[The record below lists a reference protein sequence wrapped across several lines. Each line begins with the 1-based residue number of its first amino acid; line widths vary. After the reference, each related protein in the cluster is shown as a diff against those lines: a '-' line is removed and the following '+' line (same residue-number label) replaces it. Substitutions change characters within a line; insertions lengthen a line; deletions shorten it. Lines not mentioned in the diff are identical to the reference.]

1 MKKIFYW
8 SPYLSNVATIKN
20 VLNSAMSMKKYTK
33 KSLNISIIDV
43 VGEWSK
49 YEKEIQALKINLI
62 KMPGFKLDKFLPIEG
77 FLKSR
82 TVFFLI
88 FFFKFFSLRK
98 IIKNEKPEYFIIHLL
113 SFLPF
118 TLMIFSNFETR
129 FILRIS
135 GLPKLTFLRK
145 LFWKIISKKIY
156 MVTCPSYKTKIDLL
170 KTGIFPEKILK
181 ILYDPI
187 IDVDKI
193 NKNLMKTN
201 KYNFSD
207 KKYFLNIGR
216 LTKQKNQ
223 LLLLKAFS
231 KISISNKNLNLV
243 IVGEGEERSKLES
256 YIKSKNLDAKVFL
269 TGYIENIYP
278 LIKKSIAIISS
289 SLWEDPGAVM
299 IEASYCNKN
308 VISSNCP
315 NGPEEFLS
323 SDSGNYLFRNND
335 VVSLVSKINSFLK
348 DDENKKFLQIL
359 SCKQKSR
366 NYTIFNHYKRLV
378 LLLKLN

>member
-20 VLNSAMSMKKYTK
+20 VLNSAISIKKYNK

-62 KMPGFKLDKFLPIEG
+62 KMPGFKVDKFLPIEG

-82 TVFFLI
+82 IVFFLI

-98 IIKNEKPEYFIIHLL
+98 IIKYEKPEYFIIHLL

-135 GLPKLTFLRK
+135 GLPKLTILRK

-156 MVTCPSYKTKIDLL
+156 MVTCPSYKTKQDLL
-170 KTGIFPEKILK
+170 KTGIFPENILK
-181 ILYDPI
+181 TLYDPI

-231 KISISNKNLNLV
+231 KISNSNKNLNLV

-256 YIKSKNLDAKVFL
+256 YIKSKNLGNKVFL
-269 TGYIENIYP
+269 LGYTENVYP

-335 VVSLVSKINSFLK
+335 VVSLINKINCFLN

-359 SCKQKSR
+359 SCKKKSR
-366 NYTIFNHYKRLV
+366 NYTIFKHYKRLV

>member
-1 MKKIFYW
+1 MKKIFFW
-8 SPYLSNVATIKN
+8 SPHVSNVATVKN
-20 VLNSAMSMKKYTK
+20 VINSAASLKKYNK
-33 KSLNISIIDV
+33 NQINVSIIDA
-43 VGEWSK
+43 VGEWKK
-49 YEKEIQALKINLI
+49 YKDEIKLFKINMI
-62 KMPGFKLDKFLPIEG
+62 EMPGLNLSKFFPIEG
-77 FLKSR
+77 FIKSR
-82 TVFFLI
+82 LVYFLI
-88 FFFKFFSLRK
+88 FFFKYRSLKK
-98 IIKNEKPEYFIIHLL
+98 IIKDEKPDYFIIHLI
-113 SFLPF
+113 SFLP
-118 TLMIFSNFETR
+118 LSLLIFSSFNTK

-135 GLPKLTFLRK
+135 GLPRLTIIRK
-145 LFWKIISKKIY
+145 IFWKLISNKIY
-156 MVTCPSYKTKIDLL
+156 LVTCPSEKTKIDLL
-170 KTGIFPEKILK
+170 KKGIFSEKILK
-181 ILYDPI
+181 TLYDPI
-187 IDVDKI
+187 IEVDKI
-193 NKNLMKTN
+193 NKNLMKKN
-201 KYNFSD
+201 EYNFSD
-207 KKYFLNIGR
+207 EKYFLNIGR

-231 KISISNKNLNLV
+231 EISISNKNLNLV

-256 YIKSKNLDAKVFL
+256 YIKSKNLGTKVFL
-269 TGYIENIYP
+269 VGYTENVYP

-323 SDSGNYLFRNND
+323 SESGNYLFRNND

>member
-49 YEKEIQALKINLI
+49 YEKEIQALKIDLI

-82 TVFFLI
+82 IVFFLI

-156 MVTCPSYKTKIDLL
+156 MVTCPSYKTKLDLL

-256 YIKSKNLDAKVFL
+256 YIKSKDLGTKVFL
-269 TGYIENIYP
+269 VGYTENVYP

>member
-20 VLNSAMSMKKYTK
+20 VLNSAMSIKKYNK

-135 GLPKLTFLRK
+135 GLPKLTILRK

-156 MVTCPSYKTKIDLL
+156 MVTCPSYKTKLDLL

-193 NKNLMKTN
+193 NKNLTKTN
-201 KYNFSD
+201 KYNFSN

-256 YIKSKNLDAKVFL
+256 YIKSKDLGTKVFL
-269 TGYIENIYP
+269 VGYTENVYP

-323 SDSGNYLFRNND
+323 SESGNYLFRNND

-366 NYTIFNHYKRLV
+366 NYTIFKHYRRLA

>member
-20 VLNSAMSMKKYTK
+20 VLNSAMSIKKYNK

-62 KMPGFKLDKFLPIEG
+62 KMPGFKVDKFFPIEG

-82 TVFFLI
+82 IVFFLI

-98 IIKNEKPEYFIIHLL
+98 IIKYEKPEYFIIHLI

-135 GLPKLTFLRK
+135 GLPKLTILRK

-156 MVTCPSYKTKIDLL
+156 MVTCPSYKTKQDLL

-256 YIKSKNLDAKVFL
+256 YIKSKNLGTKVFL
-269 TGYIENIYP
+269 VGYTENVYP

-335 VVSLVSKINSFLK
+335 VESLISKINSFLK

-359 SCKQKSR
+359 SCKKKSR
-366 NYTIFNHYKRLV
+366 NYTIFKHYKRLV

>member
-20 VLNSAMSMKKYTK
+20 VLNSAMSIKKYNK

-62 KMPGFKLDKFLPIEG
+62 KMPGFKVDKFLPIEG

-82 TVFFLI
+82 IVFFLI

-98 IIKNEKPEYFIIHLL
+98 IIKYEKPEYFIIHLL

-135 GLPKLTFLRK
+135 GLPKLTILRK

-156 MVTCPSYKTKIDLL
+156 MVTCPSYKTKQDLL
-170 KTGIFPEKILK
+170 KTGIFPENILK
-181 ILYDPI
+181 TLYDPI

-231 KISISNKNLNLV
+231 KISNSNKNLNLV

-256 YIKSKNLDAKVFL
+256 YIKSKNLGNKVFL
-269 TGYIENIYP
+269 LGYTENVYP

-335 VVSLVSKINSFLK
+335 VESLISKINSFLK

-359 SCKQKSR
+359 SCKKKSR
-366 NYTIFNHYKRLV
+366 NYTIFKHYKRLV

>member
-1 MKKIFYW
+1 MKKIFFW
-8 SPYLSNVATIKN
+8 SPHVSNVATVKN
-20 VLNSAMSMKKYTK
+20 VINSAASLKKYNK
-33 KSLNISIIDV
+33 NQINVSIIDA
-43 VGEWSK
+43 VGEWKK
-49 YEKEIQALKINLI
+49 YKDEIKLFKINMI
-62 KMPGFKLDKFLPIEG
+62 EMPGLNLSKFFPIEG
-77 FLKSR
+77 YIKSR
-82 TVFFLI
+82 LVYFLI
-88 FFFKFFSLRK
+88 FFFKYRSLKK
-98 IIKNEKPEYFIIHLL
+98 IIKDEKPDYFIIHLI
-113 SFLPF
+113 SFLP
-118 TLMIFSNFETR
+118 LSLLIFSSFDTK

-135 GLPKLTFLRK
+135 GLPRLTIVRK
-145 LFWKIISKKIY
+145 IFWKLISNKIY
-156 MVTCPSYKTKIDLL
+156 LVTCPSEKTKIDLL
-170 KTGIFPEKILK
+170 KKGIFSEKILK
-181 ILYDPI
+181 TLYDPI
-187 IDVDKI
+187 IEVDKI
-193 NKNLMKTN
+193 NKNLMKKN
-201 KYNFSD
+201 EYNFSD

-243 IVGEGEERSKLES
+243 LVGEGEERSKLES

-269 TGYIENIYP
+269 TGYTENIYP

-335 VVSLVSKINSFLK
+335 VVSLINKINCFLN

-359 SCKQKSR
+359 SCKKKSR
-366 NYTIFNHYKRLV
+366 NYTIFKHYKRLV

>member
-20 VLNSAMSMKKYTK
+20 VLNSAMSMKKYNK

-118 TLMIFSNFETR
+118 TLMAFSNFETR

-135 GLPKLTFLRK
+135 GLPKLTILRK

-156 MVTCPSYKTKIDLL
+156 MVTCPSHKTKLDLL

-231 KISISNKNLNLV
+231 KISNSNKDLNLV

-256 YIKSKNLDAKVFL
+256 YINSKNLGTKVFL
-269 TGYIENIYP
+269 VGYTENVYP

-359 SCKQKSR
+359 SCKRKSR
-366 NYTIFNHYKRLV
+366 NYTIFKHYKRLV
-378 LLLKLN
+378 FLLKLN

>member
-20 VLNSAMSMKKYTK
+20 VLNSAMSMKKYNRN
-33 KSLNISIIDV
+33 SLNISIIDA

-49 YEKEIQALKINLI
+49 YKKEIEALKINLI
-62 KMPGFKLDKFLPIEG
+62 KMPGLKLDKFLPIEG

-113 SFLPF
+113 SFLPL

-135 GLPKLTFLRK
+135 GLPKLTILRK

-156 MVTCPSYKTKIDLL
+156 MVTCPSYKTRQDLL

-187 IDVDKI
+187 IEVNKI
-193 NKNLMKTN
+193 NKYLCK
-201 KYNFSD
+201 KEKSELIS
-207 KKYFLNIGR
+207 KKYFLNVGR

-223 LLLLKAFS
+223 ILLIKAFS
-231 KISISNKNLNLV
+231 KISAVNKDLNLIIVGDGEEKTNLINYIKFKNLEN
-243 IVGEGEERSKLES
+243 
-256 YIKSKNLDAKVFL
+256 KVFL
-269 TGYIENIYP
+269 VGFIENIYP
-278 LIKKSIAIISS
+278 FVKNSIAVIST

-299 IEASYCNKN
+299 IEASFCNKN

-323 SDSGNYLFRNND
+323 SDMGNYLFKNND
-335 VVSLVSKINSFLK
+335 VDSLIDKVNSFLK
-348 DDENKKFLQIL
+348 DSETKKIAQIL
-359 SCKQKSR
+359 SCKKKLR
-366 NYTIFNHYKRLV
+366 NYTIFKHYKKLI
-378 LLLKLN
+378 LLLNLN

>member
-20 VLNSAMSMKKYTK
+20 VLNSAMSIKKYNK

-62 KMPGFKLDKFLPIEG
+62 KMPGFKVDKFLPIEG

-82 TVFFLI
+82 IVFFLI

-98 IIKNEKPEYFIIHLL
+98 IIKYEKPEYFIIHLL

-135 GLPKLTFLRK
+135 GLPKLTILRK

-156 MVTCPSYKTKIDLL
+156 MVTCPSYKTKQDLL
-170 KTGIFPEKILK
+170 KTGIFPENILK

-231 KISISNKNLNLV
+231 KISNSNKNLNLV

-269 TGYIENIYP
+269 TGYTENIYP

-335 VVSLVSKINSFLK
+335 VVSLISKINSFLK

-359 SCKQKSR
+359 SCKKKSR
-366 NYTIFNHYKRLV
+366 NYTIFKHYKRLV

>member
-20 VLNSAMSMKKYTK
+20 VLNSAMSMKKYNK

-135 GLPKLTFLRK
+135 GLPKLTILRK

-156 MVTCPSYKTKIDLL
+156 MVTCPSYKTKLDLL

-256 YIKSKNLDAKVFL
+256 YINSKNLGTKVFL
-269 TGYIENIYP
+269 VGYTENVYP

>member
-49 YEKEIQALKINLI
+49 YEKEIQELKINLI

-135 GLPKLTFLRK
+135 GLPKLTILRK

-156 MVTCPSYKTKIDLL
+156 MVTCPSYKTKLDLL

-193 NKNLMKTN
+193 NKNLTKTN
-201 KYNFSD
+201 KYNFSN

-256 YIKSKNLDAKVFL
+256 YIKSKDLGTKVFL
-269 TGYIENIYP
+269 VGYTENVYP

-323 SDSGNYLFRNND
+323 SESGNYLFRNND

-366 NYTIFNHYKRLV
+366 NYTIFKHYRRLA

>member
-8 SPYLSNVATIKN
+8 SPFLSNVATIKN
-20 VLNSAMSMKKYTK
+20 VLNSAMSMKKYNK

-88 FFFKFFSLRK
+88 FFFKFFSLRE

-118 TLMIFSNFETR
+118 TLMAFSNFETR

-135 GLPKLTFLRK
+135 GLPKLTILRK

-156 MVTCPSYKTKIDLL
+156 MVTCPSYKTKLDLL

-231 KISISNKNLNLV
+231 KISNSNKDLNLV

-256 YIKSKNLDAKVFL
+256 YIKSKNLGTKVFL
-269 TGYIENIYP
+269 VGYTENVYP

-323 SDSGNYLFRNND
+323 SDSGNYLFKNND
-335 VVSLVSKINSFLK
+335 VVSLINKINCFLN
-348 DDENKKFLQIL
+348 DDVNKKFSQIL
-359 SCKQKSR
+359 SCKKKSR
-366 NYTIFNHYKRLV
+366 NYTIFKHYKRLV

>member
-1 MKKIFYW
+1 MKKIFFW

-20 VLNSAMSMKKYTK
+20 VLNSAMSMKKYNK
-33 KSLNISIIDV
+33 KSLNISILDV
-43 VGEWSK
+43 IGEWSK

-62 KMPGFKLDKFLPIEG
+62 KMPGFKLDKFFPIEG

-82 TVFFLI
+82 IIFFLI

-98 IIKNEKPEYFIIHLL
+98 IIKYEKPEYFIIHLL

-135 GLPKLTFLRK
+135 GLPKLTILRK

-156 MVTCPSYKTKIDLL
+156 MVTCPSYKTKQDLL
-170 KTGIFPEKILK
+170 KMGIFPEKILK
-181 ILYDPI
+181 TLYDPI

-231 KISISNKNLNLV
+231 KISNSNKDLNLV

-256 YIKSKNLDAKVFL
+256 YIKSKNLGTKVFL
-269 TGYIENIYP
+269 VGYTENVYP

-323 SDSGNYLFRNND
+323 SDSGNYLFKNND
-335 VVSLVSKINSFLK
+335 VVSLINKINCFLN
-348 DDENKKFLQIL
+348 DDVNKKFSQIL
-359 SCKQKSR
+359 SCKKKSR
-366 NYTIFNHYKRLV
+366 NYTIFKHYKRLV
-378 LLLKLN
+378 LLLKLT

>member
-20 VLNSAMSMKKYTK
+20 VLNSAMSMKKYNK
-33 KSLNISIIDV
+33 NSLNISIIDV

-135 GLPKLTFLRK
+135 GLPKLTILRK

-201 KYNFSD
+201 KYDFSD

-243 IVGEGEERSKLES
+243 LVGEGEERSKLES

-269 TGYIENIYP
+269 TGYTENIYP

-335 VVSLVSKINSFLK
+335 VVSLINKINCFLN

-359 SCKQKSR
+359 SCKKKSR
-366 NYTIFNHYKRLV
+366 NYTIFKHYKRLV
-378 LLLKLN
+378 LLLKLT

>member
-20 VLNSAMSMKKYTK
+20 VLNSAISIKKYNK

-62 KMPGFKLDKFLPIEG
+62 KMPGFKVDKFLPIEG

-82 TVFFLI
+82 IVFFLI

-98 IIKNEKPEYFIIHLL
+98 IIKYEKPEYFIIHLL

-135 GLPKLTFLRK
+135 GLPKLTILRK

-156 MVTCPSYKTKIDLL
+156 MVTCPSYKTKQDLL
-170 KTGIFPEKILK
+170 KTGIFPENILK
-181 ILYDPI
+181 TLYDPI

-193 NKNLMKTN
+193 NKNLMKKN

-231 KISISNKNLNLV
+231 KISNSNKNLNLV

-323 SDSGNYLFRNND
+323 SDSGNYLFINND
-335 VVSLVSKINSFLK
+335 VVSLISKINSFLK

-359 SCKQKSR
+359 SCKK
-366 NYTIFNHYKRLV
+366 K
-378 LLLKLN
+378 K

>member
-20 VLNSAMSMKKYTK
+20 VLNSAMSIKKYNK

-62 KMPGFKLDKFLPIEG
+62 KMPGFKVDKFLPIEG

-82 TVFFLI
+82 IVFFLI

-98 IIKNEKPEYFIIHLL
+98 IIKYEKPEYFIIHLL

-135 GLPKLTFLRK
+135 GLPKLTILRK

-156 MVTCPSYKTKIDLL
+156 MVTCPSYKTKLDLL

-193 NKNLMKTN
+193 NKNLTKTN
-201 KYNFSD
+201 KYNFSN

-231 KISISNKNLNLV
+231 KISNSNKNLNLV

-256 YIKSKNLDAKVFL
+256 YIKSKNLGNKVFL
-269 TGYIENIYP
+269 LGYTENVYP

-335 VVSLVSKINSFLK
+335 VVSLISKINSFLK

-359 SCKQKSR
+359 SCKKKSR
-366 NYTIFNHYKRLV
+366 NYTIFKHYKRLV

>member
-1 MKKIFYW
+1 MKKIFFW
-8 SPYLSNVATIKN
+8 SPHVSNVATVKN
-20 VLNSAMSMKKYTK
+20 VINSAASLKKYNK
-33 KSLNISIIDV
+33 NQINVSIIDA
-43 VGEWSK
+43 VGEWKK
-49 YEKEIQALKINLI
+49 YKDEIKLFKINMI
-62 KMPGFKLDKFLPIEG
+62 EMPGLNLSKFFPIEG
-77 FLKSR
+77 FVKSR
-82 TVFFLI
+82 LVYFLI
-88 FFFKFFSLRK
+88 FFFKYRSLKK
-98 IIKNEKPEYFIIHLL
+98 IIKDEKPDYFIIHLI
-113 SFLPF
+113 SFLP
-118 TLMIFSNFETR
+118 LSLLIFSSFDTK

-135 GLPKLTFLRK
+135 GLPRLTIIRK
-145 LFWKIISKKIY
+145 IFWKLISNKIY
-156 MVTCPSYKTKIDLL
+156 LVTCPSEKTKIDLL
-170 KTGIFPEKILK
+170 KKGIFSEKILK
-181 ILYDPI
+181 TLYDPI
-187 IDVDKI
+187 IEVDKI
-193 NKNLMKTN
+193 NKNLMKKN
-201 KYNFSD
+201 EYNFSD

-256 YIKSKNLDAKVFL
+256 YIKSKNLDAQVFL
-269 TGYIENIYP
+269 TGYTENIYP

-335 VVSLVSKINSFLK
+335 VVSLINKINCFLK
-348 DDENKKFLQIL
+348 DDENRKFLQIL
-359 SCKQKSR
+359 SCKRKSR
-366 NYTIFNHYKRLV
+366 NYTIFKHYKRLV

>member
-1 MKKIFYW
+1 MKKIFFW

-20 VLNSAMSMKKYTK
+20 VLNSAMSMKKYNK
-33 KSLNISIIDV
+33 KSLNISILDV
-43 VGEWSK
+43 IGEWSK

-62 KMPGFKLDKFLPIEG
+62 KMPGFKLDKFFPIEG

-82 TVFFLI
+82 IIFFLI

-98 IIKNEKPEYFIIHLL
+98 IIKYEKPEYFIIHLL

-135 GLPKLTFLRK
+135 GLPKLTILRK

-156 MVTCPSYKTKIDLL
+156 MVTCPSYKTKLDLL

-231 KISISNKNLNLV
+231 KISNSNKDLNLV

-256 YIKSKNLDAKVFL
+256 YIKSKNLGTKVFL
-269 TGYIENIYP
+269 VGYTENVYP

-323 SDSGNYLFRNND
+323 TDSGNYLFRNND
-335 VVSLVSKINSFLK
+335 VVSLINKINCFLK
-348 DDENKKFLQIL
+348 DDENRKFLQIL
-359 SCKQKSR
+359 SCKRKSR
-366 NYTIFNHYKRLV
+366 NYTIFKHYKRLV

>member
-1 MKKIFYW
+1 MKKIFFW
-8 SPYLSNVATIKN
+8 SPHVSNVATVKN
-20 VLNSAMSMKKYTK
+20 VINSAASLKKYNK
-33 KSLNISIIDV
+33 NQINVSIIDA
-43 VGEWSK
+43 VGEWKK
-49 YEKEIQALKINLI
+49 YKDEIKVLKINMI
-62 KMPGFKLDKFLPIEG
+62 EMPGLNLSKFFPIEG
-77 FLKSR
+77 FIKSR
-82 TVFFLI
+82 LVYFFI
-88 FFFKFFSLRK
+88 FFFKYRSLKK
-98 IIKNEKPEYFIIHLL
+98 IIKDEKPDYFIIHLI
-113 SFLPF
+113 SFLP
-118 TLMIFSNFETR
+118 LSLLIFSSFDTK

-135 GLPKLTFLRK
+135 GLPRLTIIRK
-145 LFWKIISKKIY
+145 IFWKLISNKIY
-156 MVTCPSYKTKIDLL
+156 LVTCPSEKTKIDLL
-170 KTGIFPEKILK
+170 KKGIFPEKILK
-181 ILYDPI
+181 TLYDPI
-187 IDVDKI
+187 IEVDKI
-193 NKNLMKTN
+193 NKNLMKKN
-201 KYNFSD
+201 EYNFSD

-256 YIKSKNLDAKVFL
+256 YIKSKNLDDKIFL
-269 TGYIENIYP
+269 TGYTENIYP

-335 VVSLVSKINSFLK
+335 VVSLINKINCFLN

-359 SCKQKSR
+359 SCKKKSR
-366 NYTIFNHYKRLV
+366 NYTIFKHYKRLV

>member
-20 VLNSAMSMKKYTK
+20 VLNSAISIKKYNK

-62 KMPGFKLDKFLPIEG
+62 KMPGFKVDKFLPIEG

-82 TVFFLI
+82 IVFFLI

-98 IIKNEKPEYFIIHLL
+98 IIKYEKPEYFIIHLL

-135 GLPKLTFLRK
+135 GLPKLTILRK

-156 MVTCPSYKTKIDLL
+156 MVTCPSYKTKQDLL
-170 KTGIFPEKILK
+170 KTGIFPENILK
-181 ILYDPI
+181 TLYDPI

-231 KISISNKNLNLV
+231 KISNSNKNLNLV

-256 YIKSKNLDAKVFL
+256 YIKSKNLGNKVFL
-269 TGYIENIYP
+269 LGYTENVYP

-335 VVSLVSKINSFLK
+335 VESLISKINSFLK

-359 SCKQKSR
+359 SCKKKSR
-366 NYTIFNHYKRLV
+366 NYTIFKHYKRLV

>member
-8 SPYLSNVATIKN
+8 SPYVSNVATIKN
-20 VLNSAMSMKKYTK
+20 VLNSAMSMKKYNK

-49 YEKEIQALKINLI
+49 FKKEIEAFKINLI
-62 KMPGFKLDKFLPIEG
+62 KMPGLKLEKFLPIEG

-82 TVFFLI
+82 SAFFLI

-98 IIKNEKPEYFIIHLL
+98 IIQTEKPEYFVIHLL
-113 SFLPF
+113 SSLPL
-118 TLMIFSNFETR
+118 TLMIFSNFETK

-135 GLPKLTFLRK
+135 GLPKLTILRK
-145 LFWKIISKKIY
+145 LFWKIVSKKIY
-156 MVTCPSYKTKIDLL
+156 MVTCPSYKTKLDLL
-170 KTGIFPEKILK
+170 KTGIFSEKILK
-181 ILYDPI
+181 TLYDPI
-187 IDVDKI
+187 IDVNKI
-193 NKNLMKTN
+193 NKNLMK
-201 KYNFSD
+201 KKEYNFLD

-231 KISISNKNLNLV
+231 KISNSNKNLNLV
-243 IVGEGEERSKLES
+243 IVGEGEERSKLER
-256 YIKSKNLDAKVFL
+256 YIKTKNLGTKVFL
-269 TGYIENIYP
+269 IGYTENVYP

-323 SDSGNYLFRNND
+323 SDNGNYLFRNND
-335 VVSLVSKINSFLK
+335 VVSLISKINSFLK

-359 SCKQKSR
+359 SCKRKSR
-366 NYTIFNHYKRLV
+366 NYTIFKHYKRLV
-378 LLLKLN
+378 FLLKLN

>member
-1 MKKIFYW
+1 
-8 SPYLSNVATIKN
+8 
-20 VLNSAMSMKKYTK
+20 
-33 KSLNISIIDV
+33 
-43 VGEWSK
+43 
-49 YEKEIQALKINLI
+49 
-62 KMPGFKLDKFLPIEG
+62 
-77 FLKSR
+77 
-82 TVFFLI
+82 
-88 FFFKFFSLRK
+88 
-98 IIKNEKPEYFIIHLL
+98 
-113 SFLPF
+113 
-118 TLMIFSNFETR
+118 
-129 FILRIS
+129 
-135 GLPKLTFLRK
+135 
-145 LFWKIISKKIY
+145 
-156 MVTCPSYKTKIDLL
+156 
-170 KTGIFPEKILK
+170 
-181 ILYDPI
+181 
-187 IDVDKI
+187 
-193 NKNLMKTN
+193 MKTN

-231 KISISNKNLNLV
+231 KISNSNKNLNLV

-256 YIKSKNLDAKVFL
+256 YIKSKNLGTKVFL
-269 TGYIENIYP
+269 IGYTENVYP

-335 VVSLVSKINSFLK
+335 VVSLISKINSFLK

-359 SCKQKSR
+359 SCKKKSR
-366 NYTIFNHYKRLV
+366 NYTIFKHYKRLV

>member
-49 YEKEIQALKINLI
+49 YEKEIHALKINLI
-62 KMPGFKLDKFLPIEG
+62 KMPGFKVDKFLPIEG

-82 TVFFLI
+82 IIFFLI
-88 FFFKFFSLRK
+88 FFFKFFSLKK

-135 GLPKLTFLRK
+135 GLPKLTILRK

-156 MVTCPSYKTKIDLL
+156 MVTCPSYKTKQDLL
-170 KTGIFPEKILK
+170 KTGIFPENILK

-231 KISISNKNLNLV
+231 KISISNKKLNLV

-256 YIKSKNLDAKVFL
+256 YIKSKNLGNKVFL
-269 TGYIENIYP
+269 LGYTENVYP

-348 DDENKKFLQIL
+348 DDKNKKFLQIL

>member
-20 VLNSAMSMKKYTK
+20 VLNSAMSIKKYNK

-62 KMPGFKLDKFLPIEG
+62 KMPGFKVDKFLPIEG

-82 TVFFLI
+82 IVFFLI

-98 IIKNEKPEYFIIHLL
+98 IIKYEKPEYFIIHLL

-135 GLPKLTFLRK
+135 GLPKLTILRK

-156 MVTCPSYKTKIDLL
+156 MVTCPSYKTKQDLL
-170 KTGIFPEKILK
+170 KTGIFPENILK
-181 ILYDPI
+181 TLYDPI

-231 KISISNKNLNLV
+231 KISNSNKNLNLV

-256 YIKSKNLDAKVFL
+256 YIKSKNLGNKVFL
-269 TGYIENIYP
+269 LGYTENVYP

-366 NYTIFNHYKRLV
+366 NYTIFKHYRRLA

>member
-20 VLNSAMSMKKYTK
+20 VLNSAMSMKKYNK
-33 KSLNISIIDV
+33 NSLNISIIDV

-135 GLPKLTFLRK
+135 GLPKLTILRK

-156 MVTCPSYKTKIDLL
+156 MVTCPSYKTKLDLL

-231 KISISNKNLNLV
+231 KISNSNKDLNLV

-256 YIKSKNLDAKVFL
+256 YIKSKNLGTKVFL
-269 TGYIENIYP
+269 VGYTENVYP

-323 SDSGNYLFRNND
+323 SESGNYLFRNND

-359 SCKQKSR
+359 SCKKKSR
-366 NYTIFNHYKRLV
+366 NYTIFKHYKRLV

>member
-20 VLNSAMSMKKYTK
+20 VLNSAMSMKKYSRN
-33 KSLNISIIDV
+33 SLNISIIDA

-49 YEKEIQALKINLI
+49 YKKEIEALKINLI
-62 KMPGFKLDKFLPIEG
+62 KMPGLKLDKFLPIEG

-82 TVFFLI
+82 TIFFLI
-88 FFFKFFSLRK
+88 FFLKFFSLRK

-113 SFLPF
+113 SFLPL

-135 GLPKLTFLRK
+135 GLPKLTILRK

-156 MVTCPSYKTKIDLL
+156 MVTCPSYKTRQDLL

-187 IDVDKI
+187 IEVNKI
-193 NKNLMKTN
+193 NKYLCK
-201 KYNFSD
+201 KEKSELIS
-207 KKYFLNIGR
+207 KKYFLNVGR

-223 LLLLKAFS
+223 ILLIKAFS
-231 KISISNKNLNLV
+231 KISAVNKDLNLIIVGDGEEKTNLINYIKFKNLEN
-243 IVGEGEERSKLES
+243 
-256 YIKSKNLDAKVFL
+256 KVFL
-269 TGYIENIYP
+269 VGFRENIYP
-278 LIKKSIAIISS
+278 FVKNSIAVIST

-299 IEASYCNKN
+299 IEASFCNKN

-323 SDSGNYLFRNND
+323 SDMGNYLFKNND
-335 VVSLVSKINSFLK
+335 VDSLIDKVNSFLK
-348 DDENKKFLQIL
+348 DSETKKIAQIL
-359 SCKQKSR
+359 SCKKKLR
-366 NYTIFNHYKRLV
+366 NYTIFKHYKKLI
-378 LLLKLN
+378 LLLNLN